1 MKLIKGARTMRR
13 YIVDGKPNTD
23 DTEWLSTLQNQLQLN
38 AFVNPLNYQRSDEQ
52 IGWVTAESILDSD
65 FSLMDKWFLDPY
77 VYGQIRIDKKTLPS
91 NLFRAMFDMRVKEWM
106 LTNNRDRIPKN
117 EKADIKDV
125 LQAELFAQTLPRV
138 KTAEFCW
145 NLDQQYL
152 ILLNISDSF
161 NEKFCEHFY
170 TTFGLT
176 LRPQT
181 PLMFLKASDPNIETM
196 TKCGVSG
203 FRARALPQ

>member
-13 YIVDGKPNTD
+13 YIVDGKPSKED
-23 DTEWLSTLQNQLQLN
+23 SEWLSTLQNQLQVN
-38 AFVNPLNYQRSDEQ
+38 AFVNPQNYQRSDEQ
-52 IGWVTAESILDSD
+52 IGWVTAESILDAD
-65 FSLMDKWFLDPY
+65 FSLMEKWFLDPY

>member
-13 YIVDGKPNTD
+13 YIVDGKPNQAD
-23 DTEWLSTLQNQLQLN
+23 AEWLSTLQNQLQLN
-38 AFVNPLNYQRSDEQ
+38 AFVNPQNYQRSDEQ
-52 IGWVTAESILDSD
+52 IGWVSAESILDAD
-65 FSLMDKWFLDPY
+65 FSQMDKWFLDPY

-91 NLFRAMFDMRVKEWM
+91 NLFRAMFEMRVKEWM

-125 LQAELFAQTLPRV
+125 LQTELFAQTLPRV

-181 PLMFLKASDPNIETM
+181 PLMFLKASNPNIEKM
-196 TKCGVSG
+196 TKCGLSG